1 MIQAA
6 IEALLRQKIGVDAA
20 LIGSSTIARA
30 VKRRMADCGLS
41 DMATYLIRL
50 QTSQGELEEL
60 IENVVVPETWFFR
73 DREPFAFLSGYVVSE
88 WLPAHP
94 QSLLRVLSV
103 PCSTGEEPYSIAIAL
118 MESGLASK
126 KFSIDAV
133 DISKKSLRYAQCAVY
148 SQNSFRGDTLVLQNR
163 YFTQTADGYQ
173 LCESVRRTVNF
184 IHGNLLDARFFQEKT
199 PYNVI
204 FCRNLLIYF
213 DQSARS
219 QTTELLYRLLTKDG
233 LLFVGHSETR
243 QISPPWFVSVSHPS
257 AFAFRKVE
265 EHLDPRKAREQESK
279 IPLPAKGGK
288 QRSRKESA
296 PLPPFGQNSKSEAKN
311 SPTPSHQTTD
321 NKQTILETAKVLAD
335 RGQLNEAAT
344 LCETYLSQNR
354 VSVEAYVLLGQVR
367 QAAGNEEQALQCF
380 QKAIYLE
387 PNHYEALIHL
397 ALLKEHHGDLRGAA
411 ILRQRIQRLG
421 KSEETD

>member
-1 MIQAA
+1 
-6 IEALLRQKIGVDAA
+6 
-20 LIGSSTIARA
+20 
-30 VKRRMADCGLS
+30 MADCGLS
-41 DMATYLIRL
+41 DMETFLTRL

-133 DISKKSLRYAQCAVY
+133 DISKKSLRYAQRAVY
-148 SQNSFRGDTLVLQNR
+148 SQNSFRGDTLGLQNR
-163 YFTQTADGYQ
+163 YFTHTADGYQ
-173 LCESVRRTVNF
+173 LCESVRKTVKF
-184 IHGNLLDARFFQEKT
+184 IHGNLLDPQFLREKT

-213 DQSARS
+213 DQSARNR
-219 QTTELLYRLLTKDG
+219 TTEVLYRLLTKDG

-243 QISPPWFVSVSHPS
+243 QISPPRFVSVRHPS

-288 QRSRKESA
+288 QRSTKESA
-296 PLPPFGQNSKSEAKN
+296 SLKTLPLAKGQNSKSEAKN
-311 SPTPSHQTTD
+311 SPTPSHKTTD
-321 NKQTILETAKVLAD
+321 NQQTILETARVLAD

-354 VSVEAYVLLGQVR
+354 VSVEAYVLLGEVR

-397 ALLKEHHGDLRGAA
+397 ALLKEHHGDLRDAA